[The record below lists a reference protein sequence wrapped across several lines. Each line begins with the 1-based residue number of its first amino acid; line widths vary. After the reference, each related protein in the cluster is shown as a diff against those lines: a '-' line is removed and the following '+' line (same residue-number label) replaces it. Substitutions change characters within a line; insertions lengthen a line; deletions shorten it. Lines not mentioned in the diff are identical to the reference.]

1 MNNLM
6 KPIVS
11 GALII
16 AFGVFLAAQRIAYV
30 ESFEGRWDSCV
41 TTFNNN
47 ATRTALG
54 FSQDADRT
62 LAEKMCLRIYMGGG
76 SN

>member
-16 AFGVFLAAQRIAYV
+16 AFGVFLAAQRLAYV

-41 TTFNNN
+41 STFNND
-47 ATRTALG
+47 ATRRAIG
-54 FSQDADRT
+54 FSQGADPT
-62 LAEKMCLRIYMGGG
+62 LAGKMCLRIYMGA
-76 SN
+76 SNN